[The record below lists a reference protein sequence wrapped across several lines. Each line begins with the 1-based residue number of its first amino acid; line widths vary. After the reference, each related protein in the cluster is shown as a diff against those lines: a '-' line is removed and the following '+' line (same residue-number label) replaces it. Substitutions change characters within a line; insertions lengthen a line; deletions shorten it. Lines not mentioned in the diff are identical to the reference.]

1 MFALQ
6 RVCQFEAYI
15 FSYNSHMTDTNTPS
29 TAFDPTELLASLQHL
44 PGVYRHIGVNDEV
57 LYVGKAKDLKKRV
70 TSYFQKN
77 LSHSPRIALMVQK
90 IVRVDVTIT
99 RTETEALLLENNL
112 IKQLAPR
119 YNILFRDDKSYPFL
133 KMTRHDFPRMV
144 YYRGAVDKVHQY
156 FGPFPNGY
164 AVKESIKLLQ
174 KVFMLRTCDE
184 TVFRNRSRPCILH
197 QIERCSAPC
206 VGLISKSDYAA
217 DVVASVKFLRGES
230 DAVLH
235 ELQGKMHTAA
245 EQLQF
250 EQAALYRDK
259 IAALSNMMSQQAV
272 ESTGD
277 DTDADIIAVTHSD
290 ARYCVNLAM
299 VRGGRHLGDKAFFPQ
314 HTQDCS
320 AQDVLDAFVIQHY
333 LDSEPPRVM
342 ISALMPSKAVA
353 ELLNDA
359 VGRSLQWVK
368 QPRGQRKIWLEM
380 ALNNAQLALS
390 RRMQQSASAKL
401 RTEDLLKVLHS
412 EIETDDEKSDFRV
425 ECFDIS
431 HTAGEAAQASCVVYQ
446 HHAMQNNEYRRYNI
460 KGITAGDDYAAMR
473 QVLQRRYEKIAEL
486 LSSVQNEQHE
496 DFAKHMPD
504 VVLVDGGKG
513 QLSIAREVFEGL
525 GLDISVLVGVSKG
538 EGRRV
543 GLETL
548 VFADG
553 RASVKLGKLSPA
565 LMLIAQIRDEAHRF
579 AITGM
584 RAARAKTRNVSRLEE
599 IEGVGA
605 KRRAALLKRFGGV
618 AGVKNAS
625 VQDLAQVEGISEK
638 IAQEIYKQLHDDGRV
653 E

>member
-1 MFALQ
+1 
-6 RVCQFEAYI
+6 
-15 FSYNSHMTDTNTPS
+15 MTDINDPS
-29 TAFDPTELLASLQHL
+29 IFFDSSELIASLQHL
-44 PGVYRHIGVNDEV
+44 PGVYRHIGANDEV

-133 KMTRHDFPRMV
+133 KMTRHDFPRMQ

-184 TVFRNRSRPCILH
+184 TVFRNRSRPCMLH

-217 DVVASVKFLRGES
+217 DVAASVKFLRGES

-277 DTDADIIAVTHSD
+277 DTDADIISVAYSD

-320 AQDVLDAFVIQHY
+320 AQDVFEAFVIQHY

-342 ISALMPSKAVA
+342 ISALTPSKAVA
-353 ELLNDA
+353 ELLDDA

-390 RRMQQSASAKL
+390 RRMQESASAKL

-504 VVLVDGGKG
+504 MVLVDGGKG

-625 VQDLAQVEGISEK
+625 VQDLAQVDGISAK

>member
-1 MFALQ
+1 
-6 RVCQFEAYI
+6 
-15 FSYNSHMTDTNTPS
+15 MTDINDPS
-29 TAFDPTELLASLQHL
+29 IFFDSSELIASLQHL
-44 PGVYRHIGVNDEV
+44 PGVYRHIGANDEV

-133 KMTRHDFPRMV
+133 KMTRHDFPRMQ

-184 TVFRNRSRPCILH
+184 TVFRNRSRPCMLH

-217 DVVASVKFLRGES
+217 DVAASVKFLRGES

-277 DTDADIIAVTHSD
+277 DTDADIISVAYSD

-320 AQDVLDAFVIQHY
+320 AQDVFEAFVIQHY

-342 ISALMPSKAVA
+342 ISALTPSKAVA
-353 ELLNDA
+353 ELLDDA

-390 RRMQQSASAKL
+390 RRMQESASAKL

-599 IEGVGA
+599 IEGVRA

-625 VQDLAQVEGISEK
+625 VQDLAQVDGISAK

>member
-1 MFALQ
+1 
-6 RVCQFEAYI
+6 
-15 FSYNSHMTDTNTPS
+15 MTDTNTPS

-44 PGVYRHIGVNDEV
+44 PGVYRHIGANDEV

-184 TVFRNRSRPCILH
+184 TVFRNRSRPCMLH

-206 VGLISKSDYAA
+206 VGLISKPDYAA
-217 DVVASVKFLRGES
+217 DVAASVKFLRGES

-277 DTDADIIAVTHSD
+277 DTDADIIAVTSAD

-333 LDSEPPRVM
+333 LDSEPPRLM
-342 ISALMPSKAVA
+342 ISALTPSKAVA
-353 ELLNDA
+353 ELLDDA

-390 RRMQQSASAKL
+390 RRMQASASAKL

-460 KGITAGDDYAAMR
+460 KDITAGDDYAAMR

-486 LSSVQNEQHE
+486 LSSVQNEQQE

-625 VQDLAQVEGISEK
+625 VQDLAQVDGISEK

>member
-1 MFALQ
+1 
-6 RVCQFEAYI
+6 
-15 FSYNSHMTDTNTPS
+15 MTDINDPS
-29 TAFDPTELLASLQHL
+29 IFFDSSELIASLQHL
-44 PGVYRHIGVNDEV
+44 PGVYRHIGANDEV

-133 KMTRHDFPRMV
+133 KMTRHDFPRMQ

-184 TVFRNRSRPCILH
+184 TVFRNRSRPCMLH

-217 DVVASVKFLRGES
+217 DVAASVKFLRGES

-277 DTDADIIAVTHSD
+277 DTDADIISVAYSD

-320 AQDVLDAFVIQHY
+320 AQDVFEAFVIQHY

-342 ISALMPSKAVA
+342 ISALTPSKAVA
-353 ELLNDA
+353 ELLDDA

-390 RRMQQSASAKL
+390 RRMQESASAKL

-625 VQDLAQVEGISEK
+625 VQDLAQVDGISAK